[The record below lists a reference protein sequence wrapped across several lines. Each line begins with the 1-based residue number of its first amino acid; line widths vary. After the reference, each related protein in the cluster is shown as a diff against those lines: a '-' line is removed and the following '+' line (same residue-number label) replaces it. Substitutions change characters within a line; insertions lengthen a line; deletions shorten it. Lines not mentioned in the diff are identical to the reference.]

1 MKFQSRV
8 HLALALVAIALAAA
22 AASPAAPP
30 DSRFA
35 VTYAHIVEG
44 PAARYLVVRV
54 KGPTKSI
61 RIRVT
66 LLRRTHVSRIAVRTI
81 RTNRRVRVPRLSIS
95 RKITTVR
102 VRIVGHVG

>member
-1 MKFQSRV
+1 MRQ
-8 HLALALVAIALAAA
+8 HLRAPFDLGLIAVALVAVS
-22 AASPAAPP
+22 ASPAAPP
-30 DSRFA
+30 DRRFA
-35 VTYAHIVEG
+35 VTYARIVEG
-44 PAARYLVVRV
+44 SAARHLVVRV

-81 RTNRRVRVPRLSIS
+81 RTNRRVLVPRLSIS
-95 RKITTVR
+95 AKITTVR